1 MRAIIFFGCFL
12 VVAGSAWAQFGEDR
26 GQQAQQLQPN
36 PPRYSYGQLRGLST
50 AKSLQGF
57 DAWYHQQREQHRH
70 QHERFRQEARQ
81 HELNQRHRL
90 REYDRLRQG
99 PGQPY

>member
-1 MRAIIFFGCFL
+1 MRALIFFGCFL

-26 GQQAQQLQPN
+26 WQRARQLQSN
-36 PPRYSYGQLRGLST
+36 PPGYSYGQRSVTPT

-57 DAWYHQQREQHRH
+57 DTWYHQQRAQHLQ
-70 QHERFRQEARQ
+70 QHERFQQESRQ
-81 HELNQRHRL
+81 HELHQRHRL